1 MSSIRR
7 HFINFGL
14 GTSIINRQNSSD
26 NSRSS
31 NNIPFKSVTKEP
43 IGPSPPSS
51 VSNEMDCQFPMNQ
64 KLSFIHDIGQCLE
77 LCSAYIQ
84 TLNQLCSSGAVL
96 AQSLIQVFSRE
107 YFQNCNPNGSN
118 MSYYE
123 ISEKFL
129 TFWELMSVATAGAS
143 ATVKTETSMTLQELL
158 NKMENDDESD
168 PKNEFFNDCIN
179 SAICCLQSYIELQS
193 QFSLSSFQSFST
205 LSDSLNSGTTSDIS
219 KDVRRHFA
227 NCNYRKEFNLISD
240 GPNAN
245 LAQVSPVQMNN
256 LPQISPVQINNL
268 TQVSPA
274 QINNLVSQS
283 NQSQSQNFYKLTN
296 DLSPSP
302 GWSSINSINSIN
314 SNNYVSSSSDQSS
327 VVLDDVINLLS
338 LKSNLPNNN
347 VPNNK
352 LNQMLSQ
359 NISQQSLANQCN
371 EFLLSRPTGHQE
383 NLSSKSPL
391 SPYNEWQL
399 WTAAGEAIEANND
412 HQALQAWNSLSLG
425 DNISSS
431 GSGSEENV
439 VMNSI
444 FDSANNMNSNNV
456 CNLFVDQF
464 LQQNQ
469 NSEQVKRL
477 SSSSDGLEGALTS
490 LGLNE
495 IDSYDAFASA
505 FTPDFNQ
512 IRIAKTSTWPLKQN
526 SLNSFGLVSNRQ
538 FQAAQNE
545 SWQQYGPNLP
555 SKYFLFDNN
564 KVP

>member
-26 NSRSS
+26 NSRGS
-31 NNIPFKSVTKEP
+31 NNIQFKSVTKEP
-43 IGPSPPSS
+43 IGPSSSSSSSS
-51 VSNEMDCQFPMNQ
+51 VSNEMGCQFPMNQ

-168 PKNEFFNDCIN
+168 PNNEFFNDCIN

-193 QFSLSSFQSFST
+193 QFSLSSFQSFSK

-227 NCNYRKEFNLISD
+227 NCNYNKEFNLISD
-240 GPNAN
+240 GPNTN
-245 LAQVSPVQMNN
+245 LAQVSPVKM
-256 LPQISPVQINNL
+256 
-268 TQVSPA
+268 
-274 QINNLVSQS
+274 NNLVSQS
-283 NQSQSQNFYKLTN
+283 NQIQSQNFYKLTN
-296 DLSPSP
+296 DLSPSS
-302 GWSSINSINSIN
+302 GWSSINSIN

-359 NISQQSLANQCN
+359 NISQQPLANECN
-371 EFLLSRPTGHQE
+371 EFLLRRPSGHQE

-412 HQALQAWNSLSLG
+412 QALQAWNSLSLG

-431 GSGSEENV
+431 GSGSEENIG
-439 VMNSI
+439 MNSI
-444 FDSANNMNSNNV
+444 FDSANNMNSDNV

-469 NSEQVKRL
+469 NSEQMKRL

-526 SLNSFGLVSNRQ
+526 SLNSFGLVNNRQ
-538 FQAAQNE
+538 FQVPQNE

>member
-26 NSRSS
+26 NSRGS

-43 IGPSPPSS
+43 IGPSSSSSSSS
-51 VSNEMDCQFPMNQ
+51 VSNEMGCQFPMNQ

-168 PKNEFFNDCIN
+168 PNNEFFNDCIN

-193 QFSLSSFQSFST
+193 QFSLSSFQSFSK

-227 NCNYRKEFNLISD
+227 NCNYNKEFNLISD
-240 GPNAN
+240 GPNTN
-245 LAQVSPVQMNN
+245 LAQVSPVKM
-256 LPQISPVQINNL
+256 
-268 TQVSPA
+268 
-274 QINNLVSQS
+274 NNLVSQS
-283 NQSQSQNFYKLTN
+283 NQIQSQNFYKLTN
-296 DLSPSP
+296 DLSPSS
-302 GWSSINSINSIN
+302 GWSSINSIN

-359 NISQQSLANQCN
+359 NISQQPLANECN
-371 EFLLSRPTGHQE
+371 EFLLRRPSGHQE

-412 HQALQAWNSLSLG
+412 QALQAWNSLSLG

-431 GSGSEENV
+431 GSGSEENIG
-439 VMNSI
+439 MNSI
-444 FDSANNMNSNNV
+444 FDSANNMNSDNV

-469 NSEQVKRL
+469 NSEQMKRL

-526 SLNSFGLVSNRQ
+526 SLNSFGLVNNRQ
-538 FQAAQNE
+538 FQVPQNE

>member
-26 NSRSS
+26 NSRGS
-31 NNIPFKSVTKEP
+31 NNIPFKSVNKEP
-43 IGPSPPSS
+43 IGPSSSSSSS
-51 VSNEMDCQFPMNQ
+51 VSNEMGCQFPMNQ

-168 PKNEFFNDCIN
+168 PNNEFFNDCIN

-193 QFSLSSFQSFST
+193 QFSLSSFQSFSK

-227 NCNYRKEFNLISD
+227 NCNYNKEFNLISD
-240 GPNAN
+240 GPNTN
-245 LAQVSPVQMNN
+245 LAQVSPVKM
-256 LPQISPVQINNL
+256 
-268 TQVSPA
+268 
-274 QINNLVSQS
+274 NNLVSQS
-283 NQSQSQNFYKLTN
+283 NQIQSQNFYKLTN
-296 DLSPSP
+296 DLSPSS
-302 GWSSINSINSIN
+302 GWSSINSIN

-359 NISQQSLANQCN
+359 NISQQPLANECN
-371 EFLLSRPTGHQE
+371 EFLLRRPSGHQE

-412 HQALQAWNSLSLG
+412 QALQAWNSLSLG

-431 GSGSEENV
+431 GSGSEENIG
-439 VMNSI
+439 MNSM
-444 FDSANNMNSNNV
+444 FDSANNMNSDNV

-469 NSEQVKRL
+469 NSEQMKRL

-526 SLNSFGLVSNRQ
+526 SLNSFGLVNNRQ
-538 FQAAQNE
+538 FQVPQNE